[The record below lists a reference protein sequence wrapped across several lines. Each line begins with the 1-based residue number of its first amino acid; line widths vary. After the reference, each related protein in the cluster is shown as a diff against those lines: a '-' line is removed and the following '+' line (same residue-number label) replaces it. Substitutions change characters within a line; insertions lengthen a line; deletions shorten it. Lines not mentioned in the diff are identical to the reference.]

1 MAIRKINPTSPGQRG
16 MTKSDYQEITTST
29 PEKSVGATTLGQY
42 TFEVVKD
49 ATKVEI
55 AQAVELAFPGRKV
68 KKVRTVYM
76 PSHEKR
82 MGYKFGRT
90 DSSKKAIVTIEG
102 DPIEELIGA

>member
-16 MTKSDYQEITTST
+16 MTKSDYQEVTTSV

-42 TFEVVKD
+42 TFEVVQN
-49 ATKVEI
+49 ATKIEI